1 MNRRRAERTKKRLA
15 CSLQIE
21 GRHHSGVVLDVSATG
36 LFVQT
41 NAKPE
46 AGTPVSL
53 EMSMPGSQRPLFF
66 QAVVARQVI
75 VPPQLVTVAKG
86 GLGLLIQNAPED
98 WYAFVADV
106 LPSQTEAVS
115 AASSAPAAGSKP
127 ESAARGKA
135 GVAKPKAS
143 KRAASGRSIVEK
155 SNPQKKRPKRG
166 TASLIRFRVR
176 MSQVAGSRSRSVI
189 VSATSEA
196 EARRLATEEA
206 GDGWKIVECEPAT
219 APKL

>member
-75 VPPQLVTVAKG
+75 VPPQLVAVAKG

-98 WYAFVADV
+98 WYAFIAEV
-106 LPSQTEAVS
+106 LPSPTEAVS
-115 AASSAPAAGSKP
+115 AASSAPAAGSEP
-127 ESAARGKA
+127 ES
-135 GVAKPKAS
+135 
-143 KRAASGRSIVEK
+143 AASGRSIVEK
-155 SNPQKKRPKRG
+155 SNPQQSRPERG
-166 TASLIRFRVR
+166 TASLIRFRLR
-176 MSQVAGSRSRSVI
+176 MSQIAGSRSRSVI
-189 VSATSEA
+189 VSATSPD
-196 EARRLATEEA
+196 EARNLANEEA
-206 GDGWKIVECEPAT
+206 GDGWKIIECEPAT
-219 APKL
+219 DPKI

>member
-1 MNRRRAERTKKRLA
+1 MNRRRAARTKKRLA

-75 VPPQLVTVAKG
+75 VPPQLVAVAKG

-98 WYAFVADV
+98 WYAFIAEV
-106 LPSQTEAVS
+106 LPSPTEAAS
-115 AASSAPAAGSKP
+115 AASSAPAAGS
-127 ESAARGKA
+127 E
-135 GVAKPKAS
+135 PKS
-143 KRAASGRSIVEK
+143 AASGRSIVEK
-155 SNPQKKRPKRG
+155 SNPQQSRPKRG
-166 TASLIRFRVR
+166 AASLIRFRVR
-176 MSQVAGSRSRSVI
+176 MSQIAGSRSRSVI
-189 VSATSEA
+189 VPATSA
-196 EARRLATEEA
+196 DEARNLANEEA
-206 GDGWKIVECEPAT
+206 GDGWKIIECEPAT
-219 APKL
+219 DPKI